1 MGNIKHF
8 WDKYSY
14 CPVIYDH
21 FEKSLHVLLKSYK
34 NSPLT
39 SSLLIIGISFT
50 CLLEKATKAVMYH
63 SSQPTVELQVALY
76 HTTNIFM
83 VNIVFNGQVTEGPIM
98 KGLEVQGLLLYFQK
112 YRNCLVKHVNHRDNQ
127 RFFPTFF
134 YYIRPSTE
142 NLKFGDLPF
151 GRLRPP
157 RQSQP

>member
-1 MGNIKHF
+1 M
-8 WDKYSY
+8 
-14 CPVIYDH
+14 IYDH

-98 KGLEVQGLLLYFQK
+98 KGLEVQGLLLYF
-112 YRNCLVKHVNHRDNQ
+112 
-127 RFFPTFF
+127 
-134 YYIRPSTE
+134 
-142 NLKFGDLPF
+142 
-151 GRLRPP
+151 
-157 RQSQP
+157 